1 LQGERKDK
9 RKKLKTPSPLPSPA
23 LGRGEKEDEKILT
36 MCPHPDLF
44 PRGGERKREKDFLKF
59 ICEFFNFSLEG
70 KIKF

>member
-1 LQGERKDK
+1 
-9 RKKLKTPSPLPSPA
+9 

-44 PRGGERKREKDFLKF
+44 PRGGEGEREKDFLKF